1 MFTLEELTEKI
12 PLLII
17 SGEKINELQIHGEQT
32 LKISKQ
38 ILFVVGCLQS
48 I

>member
-17 SGEKINELQIHGEQT
+17 SGEKINELQILYYSWRGKH
-32 LKISKQ
+32 
-38 ILFVVGCLQS
+38 
-48 I
+48 